1 MEIGSIALSYAAGAL
16 STLSPCVLPLLPVL
30 LTSAVQS
37 HALGP
42 LALALG
48 LSTSFVATGLL
59 VGALGMLAGVET
71 GNVRMAGAIS
81 MVALGIVLLVPAFTE
96 AFARRAS
103 LLTGGAGRW
112 LGRVPAEGAGGQLLL
127 GLVLGIVWTPCIG
140 PTLGAAVGL
149 AAQSETIAIAG
160 ALMLAFSI
168 GAATPLLALAY
179 GSRQAVLS
187 RRERLSRV
195 GSAAKPMMG
204 AALAAVGL
212 AVLTGLDKI
221 IETALTDAMPAWL
234 LELTTRY

>member
-30 LTSAVQS
+30 LASAVQS

-48 LSTSFVATGLL
+48 LSTSFVVTGLL
-59 VGALGMLAGVET
+59 VGALGLLAGIET
-71 GNVRMAGAIS
+71 GSVRVAGAIA

-112 LGRVPAEGAGGQLLL
+112 LGRVPTEGAGGQLLL

-149 AAQSETIAIAG
+149 AAQSETTAMAG

-212 AVLTGLDKI
+212 AVLTGFDKI